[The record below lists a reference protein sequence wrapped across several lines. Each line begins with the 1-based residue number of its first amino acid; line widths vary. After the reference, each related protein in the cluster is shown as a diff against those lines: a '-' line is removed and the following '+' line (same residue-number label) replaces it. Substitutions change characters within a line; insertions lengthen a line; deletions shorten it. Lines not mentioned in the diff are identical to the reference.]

1 MVLRLGEEGLIRGLL
16 SNQQQA
22 FFQQPYPSLATR
34 RRRLQAL
41 RRFVLDHREAIC
53 TAIAEDYG
61 HRSRHETLVT
71 EILPVL
77 KEIQHVLSHL
87 RGWMRVQRR
96 SVDRTAFGLARN
108 AVAPQPRGVVGVIVP
123 WNFPLNL
130 SCMPLVSILAAG
142 NHAMVK
148 MSESSPRLADL
159 LVAEMPQYLPANE
172 VVFVKDSGG
181 LGPVFSALPFDHLV
195 FTGSTETGRAVMAVA
210 AQNLCPVTLELGG
223 RSPAVVFPD
232 FSIRQAAERIMYVK
246 CLNAGQICTTVDHV
260 YVPRAGLETFVTAC
274 QGYVETRYQHLDS
287 QDYTSVI
294 HRAAYDRLVQ
304 ALSEAR
310 ARGTRVVPLMPA
322 PTEDA
327 DQHRLA
333 PHLVIDPPADLALM
347 TREIF
352 GPILPVLP
360 YDDAAQ
366 VIAQVRRGPKPLAF
380 YPFTHNRPLVQ
391 RLIHEVPAGGVSV
404 NDALFHVAQAD
415 LPFGGIGESGMGH
428 YHGREGFE
436 TFSQLK
442 PVFYQSRWPATVV
455 LRPPYG
461 PLLERIVAFLS
472 R

>member
-16 SNQQQA
+16 SDQQQA
-22 FFQQPYPSLATR
+22 FFEQSYPSFTTR

-41 RRFVLDHREAIC
+41 RRFVLDHREQIC
-53 TAIAEDYG
+53 AAIAKDYG

-71 EILPVL
+71 EVLPVL
-77 KEIQHVLSHL
+77 KEIQHALAHL
-87 RGWMRVQRR
+87 RRWMRVQKR

-108 AVAPQPRGVVGVIVP
+108 VVAPQPRGVVGVIVP

-148 MSESSPRLADL
+148 MSESSAHLADL
-159 LVAEMPQYLPANE
+159 IINNMPRYLSADE

-181 LGPVFSALPFDHLV
+181 LGPLFSALPFDHLV
-195 FTGSTETGRAVMAVA
+195 FTGSTQTGRAVMAAA

-232 FSIRQAAERIMYVK
+232 FSVRQAAERIMYVK

-260 YVPRAGLETFVTAC
+260 YVPRASVEAFVTAC
-274 QGYVETRYQHLDS
+274 RNYVETRYRRLDS
-287 QDYTSVI
+287 LDYTSVI
-294 HRAAYDRLVQ
+294 HRAAYDRLAQ

-310 ARGTRVVPLMPA
+310 ARGARVVPLMPA
-322 PTEDA
+322 PIEDA

-360 YDDAAQ
+360 YDDATV
-366 VIAQVRRGPKPLAF
+366 VIGQLRRGPKPLAF
-380 YPFTHNRPLVQ
+380 YPFTHDRLLVQ

-404 NDALFHVAQAD
+404 NDALFHVAQGD
-415 LPFGGIGESGMGH
+415 LPFGGVGESGMGH
-428 YHGREGFE
+428 YHGWEGFQ

-442 PVFYQSRWPATVV
+442 PVFYQSRWPATTL

-461 PLLERIVAFLS
+461 PLLEKIVAFLS

>member
-16 SNQQQA
+16 SDQQQA
-22 FFQQPYPSLATR
+22 FFEQSYPSFTTR

-41 RRFVLDHREAIC
+41 RRFVLDHREQIC
-53 TAIAEDYG
+53 VAIAKDYG

-71 EILPVL
+71 EVLPVL
-77 KEIQHVLSHL
+77 KEIQHALSHL
-87 RGWMRVQRR
+87 RRWMRVQKR

-108 AVAPQPRGVVGVIVP
+108 VVAPQPRGVVGVIVP

-148 MSESSPRLADL
+148 MSESSAHLADL
-159 LVAEMPQYLPANE
+159 LIANMPRYLPANE
-172 VVFVKDSGG
+172 VVFIKDSGG
-181 LGPVFSALPFDHLV
+181 LGPLFSALPFDHLV
-195 FTGSTETGRAVMAVA
+195 FTGSTQTGRAVMAAA

-223 RSPAVVFPD
+223 RSPAVVFSD
-232 FSIRQAAERIMYVK
+232 FSIQEAAERIMYVK

-260 YVPRAGLETFVTAC
+260 YVPRARIEAFVAAC
-274 QGYVETRYQHLDS
+274 KNYVEARYRRLDS
-287 QDYTSVI
+287 PDYTSVI
-294 HRAAYDRLVQ
+294 HRAAYDRLAQ
-304 ALSEAR
+304 ALSEAG
-310 ARGTRVVPLMPA
+310 ARGARVVPLMPG
-322 PTEDA
+322 PTEDR

-360 YDDAAQ
+360 YDDATV
-366 VIAQVRRGPKPLAF
+366 VIGQLRRGPKPLAF
-380 YPFTHNRPLVQ
+380 YPFTHDRPLVQ

-415 LPFGGIGESGMGH
+415 LPFGGVGESGMGH
-428 YHGREGFE
+428 YHGWEGFQ

-442 PVFYQSRWPATVV
+442 PVFYQSRWPATTL

-461 PLLERIVAFLS
+461 RLLEKIVAFLS

>member
-16 SNQQQA
+16 SDQQQA
-22 FFQQPYPSLATR
+22 FFEQSYPSFTTR

-41 RRFVLDHREAIC
+41 RRFVLDHREQIC
-53 TAIAEDYG
+53 AAIAKDYG

-71 EILPVL
+71 EVLPVL
-77 KEIQHVLSHL
+77 KEIQHALVHL
-87 RGWMRVQRR
+87 RRWMRVQKR

-108 AVAPQPRGVVGVIVP
+108 VVAPQPRGVVGVIVP

-148 MSESSPRLADL
+148 MSESSAHLADL
-159 LVAEMPQYLPANE
+159 LTTNMPRYLPANE
-172 VVFVKDSGG
+172 VVFIKDSGG
-181 LGPVFSALPFDHLV
+181 LGPLFSALPFDHLV
-195 FTGSTETGRAVMAVA
+195 FTGSTQTGRAVMAAA

-223 RSPAVVFPD
+223 RSPAVVFSD
-232 FSIRQAAERIMYVK
+232 FSIQEAAERIMYVK

-260 YVPRAGLETFVTAC
+260 YVPRARVEAFVAAC
-274 QGYVETRYQHLDS
+274 KNYVEARYRGLDS
-287 QDYTSVI
+287 PDYTSVI
-294 HRAAYDRLVQ
+294 HRAAYDRLAQ

-310 ARGTRVVPLMPA
+310 ARGARVVPLMPA
-322 PTEDA
+322 PIEDA
-327 DQHRLA
+327 DLHRLA

-360 YDDAAQ
+360 YDDATV
-366 VIAQVRRGPKPLAF
+366 VIGQLRRGPKPLAF
-380 YPFTHNRPLVQ
+380 YPFTHDRPLVQ

-415 LPFGGIGESGMGH
+415 LPFGGVGESGMGH
-428 YHGREGFE
+428 YHGWEGFQ

-442 PVFYQSRWPATVV
+442 PVFYQSRWPATTL

-461 PLLERIVAFLS
+461 PLLEKIVAFLS